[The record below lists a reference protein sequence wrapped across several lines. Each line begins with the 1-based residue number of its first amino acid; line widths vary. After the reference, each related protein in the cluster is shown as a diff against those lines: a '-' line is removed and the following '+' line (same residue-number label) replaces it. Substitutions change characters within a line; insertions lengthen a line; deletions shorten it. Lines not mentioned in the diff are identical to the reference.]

1 MIHEVLSGSQKVLSL
16 SSETIYQPDN
26 LPVIAETILD
36 IHNLPQTD
44 VKTYVAAKDIYFGV
58 GGSITEFEAYL
69 DDKINSEHLPIHSER
84 FKVNSGL
91 KRSIIC
97 IPKQIKLSDS

>member
-1 MIHEVLSGSQKVLSL
+1 MYKAGISASL
-16 SSETIYQPDN
+16 LYQDRGDVN
-26 LPVIAETILD
+26 LRKQYLTYTS
-36 IHNLPQTD
+36 LPQTN

-97 IPKQIKLSDS
+97 IETNKAS